1 MKKKLT
7 QRQEAALKRHSVHH
21 TKSVLAKMR
30 RQMEQGM
37 SFTQAHKNA
46 PKKKK

>member
-1 MKKKLT
+1 MPKLT
-7 QRQEAALKRHSVHH
+7 KRQEAALKKHSVHH
-21 TKSVLAKMR
+21 TKPVLAKMR
-30 RQMEQGM
+30 RQMERGT

>member
-21 TKSVLAKMR
+21 TNSVLAKMR
-30 RQMEQGM
+30 RQMERGM
-37 SFTQAHKNA
+37 SFTKAHKNA
-46 PKKKK
+46 RKKKT